1 MRVRS
6 LDSNGDWTFG
16 QGLLDYKTAN
26 DAVAQSIRTRLQS
39 FLGDC
44 FFNLGAGIDWFN
56 LIGSK
61 NQIGLNLAISTTILN
76 TENVT
81 GILEL
86 FSELNNARVFTVSY
100 KVQTTYSTLNDT
112 FTYDTGSG
120 V

>member
-16 QGLLDYKTAN
+16 QGLLDYKTGN
-26 DAVAQSIRTRLQS
+26 DAIAQSIKTRLNS

-61 NQIGLNLAISTTILN
+61 NEIGLNLAISTTILN

-86 FSELNNARVFTVSY
+86 STTLDNNRVFTVNY
-100 KVQTTYSTLNDT
+100 QVQTTYSSLNGT